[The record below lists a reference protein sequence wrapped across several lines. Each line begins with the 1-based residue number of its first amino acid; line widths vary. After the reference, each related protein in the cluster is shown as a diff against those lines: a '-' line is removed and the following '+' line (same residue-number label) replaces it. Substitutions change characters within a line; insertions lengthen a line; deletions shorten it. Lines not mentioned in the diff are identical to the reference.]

1 MAPLNSVAFQ
11 WAAHA
16 ARAAATASQLVARDR
31 QHGDARFV
39 VLLVG
44 PDVALVADHHARA
57 EGQDVVSVVPLL
69 AFGFKGVAAGGDQ
82 ADVVNAEGFLDGV
95 QQVGFWVRNRPPRP
109 SGVSVQHWA
118 SLRTTSG

>member
-16 ARAAATASQLVARDR
+16 ACAAATASQLVARDR
-31 QHGDARFV
+31 QHGDARLV

-57 EGQDVVSVVPLL
+57 DGQDVVSVVPLL
-69 AFGFKGVAAGGDQ
+69 AFGFKGIAAGGDQ
-82 ADVVNAEGFLDGV
+82 TYLVNAERFLDGV
-95 QQVGFWVRNRPPRP
+95 QQVGFLVRSRPPRP